1 VLAELNNP
9 EYNIVTV
16 EDPIEYQVPGIN
28 QVAVKADIGLTFAE
42 SLRSILRQDPDIV
55 MIGEIRD
62 NETADIA
69 VKAALTGHQV
79 LSTLHTNDAAGAI
92 SRMDDMGIEPFLIS
106 SSVILTCAQRL
117 VRRVCPNCKEEFK
130 PEPELL
136 EKLGLMDDAET
147 VFYHG
152 AGCERCKRRGYS
164 GRAAIIEVLP
174 VSETIRRLIIKRASA
189 AVIKNQALSEGMK
202 SLRMVGIDKAREG
215 ITTLEEVLRV
225 TAEDT

>member
-1 VLAELNNP
+1 
-9 EYNIVTV
+9 
-16 EDPIEYQVPGIN
+16 
-28 QVAVKADIGLTFAE
+28 
-42 SLRSILRQDPDIV
+42 
-55 MIGEIRD
+55 
-62 NETADIA
+62 
-69 VKAALTGHQV
+69 
-79 LSTLHTNDAAGAI
+79 
-92 SRMDDMGIEPFLIS
+92 MGIEPFLIS

-136 EKLGLMDDAET
+136 AKLGLPEDDAT
-147 VFYHG
+147 VFYRG
-152 AGCERCKRRGYS
+152 TGCDRCKRRGYA
-164 GRAAIIEVLP
+164 GRAAIIEVLS

-225 TAEDT
+225 TAEDA